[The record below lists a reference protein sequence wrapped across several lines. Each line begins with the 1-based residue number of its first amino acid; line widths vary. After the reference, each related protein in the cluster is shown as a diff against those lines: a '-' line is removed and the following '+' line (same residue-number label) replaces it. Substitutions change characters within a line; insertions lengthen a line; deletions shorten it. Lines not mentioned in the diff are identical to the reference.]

1 MGAGA
6 GTHSQ
11 TQEVGEA
18 RTWLVRHPTEWRQ
31 VGIVALYQ
39 SLLMA
44 MMFVPAARHPL
55 VLIPAGM
62 LSFLNAVVIH
72 NHLHRG
78 IFHSHRLNMIWRCVL
93 SFGALYPASANVPSH
108 NLVHHHFGDD
118 GQPDWA
124 EPQQVRFRPAAP
136 ASAPSPRR
144 PPPPRPCRA
153 ADYRW
158 PAAPRSAAAAPG
170 TR

>member
-1 MGAGA
+1 MQRAADRTATAAGVGAGA

-78 IFHSHRLNMIWRCVL
+78 IFHSHRLNMISVSYTHL
-93 SFGALYPASANVPSH
+93 TLPTSD
-108 NLVHHHFGDD
+108 LV
-118 GQPDWA
+118 
-124 EPQQVRFRPAAP
+124 
-136 ASAPSPRR
+136 
-144 PPPPRPCRA
+144 
-153 ADYRW
+153 
-158 PAAPRSAAAAPG
+158 
-170 TR
+170 